1 MKILISNM
9 KILFIFSSNYISNN
23 IKKRKK
29 KKEKITRKQ
38 GKNKRNK
45 KDINS

>member
-9 KILFIFSSNYISNN
+9 KILFIFSSNYIS
-23 IKKRKK
+23 KSKK